1 MNQSP
6 AIDQPSD
13 QIQVLLQETEALLE
27 RWKHPDPYKP
37 PTAPGGT
44 MSLDND
50 LYDRELIG
58 MAGSKYERNMPPP
71 NLDRTCLHAILSLCL
86 TVVQLLHI

>member
-1 MNQSP
+1 
-6 AIDQPSD
+6 
-13 QIQVLLQETEALLE
+13 
-27 RWKHPDPYKP
+27 
-37 PTAPGGT
+37 